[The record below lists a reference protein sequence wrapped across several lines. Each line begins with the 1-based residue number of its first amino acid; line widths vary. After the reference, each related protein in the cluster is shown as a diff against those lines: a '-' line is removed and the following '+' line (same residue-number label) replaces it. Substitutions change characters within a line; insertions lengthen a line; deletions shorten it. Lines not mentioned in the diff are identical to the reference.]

1 MANDHQARRRASR
14 EARSLQQ
21 WRLIRPRCRPAT
33 SVNAPGGAG
42 HRHREHASIILGV
55 HGTGAPEWRPR
66 FRARVVVLRSVLLDD
81 VEARAAV
88 EDVLAGTADEGVV
101 AVAAEQG
108 VVAVSPDEEVVAGA
122 AV

>member
-1 MANDHQARRRASR
+1 MLRDATLEPNSHGLRDRN
-14 EARSLQQ
+14 
-21 WRLIRPRCRPAT
+21 T
-33 SVNAPGGAG
+33 SVNAANG
-42 HRHREHASIILGV
+42 RRWCCQRERASV
-55 HGTGAPEWRPR
+55 
-66 FRARVVVLRSVLLDD
+66 FCRARTAPGPPNGGPGFERVCVVLRSVLLDD

-108 VVAVSPDEEVVAGA
+108 VVAVAPDEEVVAGA

>member
-1 MANDHQARRRASR
+1 MW
-14 EARSLQQ
+14 RSPEWGAGISNPLAQGGG
-21 WRLIRPRCRPAT
+21 P
-33 SVNAPGGAG
+33 APGGDEAA
-42 HRHREHASIILGV
+42 RVLG
-55 HGTGAPEWRPR
+55 EWARR

-81 VEARAAV
+81 VEARPAV

-108 VVAVSPDEEVVAGA
+108 VVAVAPDEEVVAGA